1 MTEERPKPQEST
13 VDIAFESAEET
24 TTGPIEQTA
33 AGPVEEAVAHAEP
46 GAVVTPKD
54 ELEALREEV
63 ERYRQEAERNWQQFL
78 HAAADL
84 ENYKKAAARMQQEAV
99 ERARRQ
105 MLLVLLS
112 AVDDLERAI
121 QYAERAMEGDA
132 AAGIAEGLR
141 MTHRSLLDNLRNLGV
156 EPMPATGERF
166 DPARHE
172 AVAVAS
178 AEEVGAE
185 PGTVLEVV
193 QQGYVW
199 NGRVLRP
206 ARVRVAQ

>member
-1 MTEERPKPQEST
+1 MAEERPNPQDADVE
-13 VDIAFESAEET
+13 AAP
-24 TTGPIEQTA
+24 GPEGVA
-33 AGPVEEAVAHAEP
+33 ARAEP
-46 GAVVTPKD
+46 TPAASPE
-54 ELEALREEV
+54 ELAALREEV

-99 ERARRQ
+99 ERTRRQ
-105 MLLVLLS
+105 MLLVLLA

-121 QYAERAMEGDA
+121 QYAVHASEAEA
-132 AAGIAEGLR
+132 AATIAEGLR
-141 MTHRSLLDNLRNLGV
+141 MTHRSLLDTLKSLGV
-156 EPMPATGERF
+156 EPMPAAGERF
-166 DPARHE
+166 DPARHD
-172 AVAVAS
+172 AVAVAP
-178 AEEVGAE
+178 AEEAGAE
-185 PGTVLEVV
+185 PGTIVEVL